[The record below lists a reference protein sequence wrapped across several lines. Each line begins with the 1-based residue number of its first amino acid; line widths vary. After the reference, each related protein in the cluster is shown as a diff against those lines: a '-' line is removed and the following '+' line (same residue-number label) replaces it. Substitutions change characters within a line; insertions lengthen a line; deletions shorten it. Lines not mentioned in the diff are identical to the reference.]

1 MQRNDVLDLQ
11 CAVVNEDAF
20 DHELE
25 DGLPVAGRRGL
36 QAASDP
42 AHEAGEIDQGL
53 ARPKALFAELVLHLT
68 LLLDKPPLVGDC
80 AALLGQ
86 LFEADHFGSI
96 GLQEAAIGAMQPVEP
111 GLHLR
116 SSGLAL
122 RIGGSLFGN
131 LVELGQQPIRVTK
144 EIHDVIPN
152 RLLECVGLDPS
163 PRTLLCAA

>member
-42 AHEAGEIDQGL
+42 VHEAGKIGQGL
-53 ARPKALFAELVLHLT
+53 ARPKSLFAELVLHLT
-68 LLLDKPPLVGDC
+68 LLLDKPLLVGNC
-80 AALLGQ
+80 FALLGQ

-96 GLQEAAIGAMQPVEP
+96 GLQETAVGAI
-111 GLHLR
+111 
-116 SSGLAL
+116 
-122 RIGGSLFGN
+122 
-131 LVELGQQPIRVTK
+131 
-144 EIHDVIPN
+144 
-152 RLLECVGLDPS
+152 
-163 PRTLLCAA
+163 